1 MSIRQIRRRL
11 RRSSGEKRVE
21 CLSHGEGRFLFAP
34 RLLSTIAR
42 HRRRVFVDR
51 VFVSPHPPKNY
62 AAVRSPTMAIA
73 SIGRWRPAI
82 CESATAKRIWDCNSN
97 ACRRTAQVFT
107 IELDQ
112 IEGAQDGG
120 MVVAPGSRQVKGGE
134 AAFVDHD
141 GPPSIKHD
149 STGRL
154 SRAAAIRGK
163 RVARL

>member
-1 MSIRQIRRRL
+1 VKDGSYL
-11 RRSSGEKRVE
+11 RRGFYRQSPDIGVE
-21 CLSHGEGRFLFAP
+21 CLSIVCLSGPAAEELCCGPITDHGDRID
-34 RLLSTIAR
+34 RQMAR
-42 HRRRVFVDR
+42 GYLRERY
-51 VFVSPHPPKNY
+51 SE
-62 AAVRSPTMAIA
+62 AQ
-73 SIGRWRPAI
+73 
-82 CESATAKRIWDCNSN
+82 SN